1 LINKFVGQIV
11 PTYICNIIMKDTEI
25 KFRTE
30 SKLKEK
36 LVKKAKRYKLSLSE
50 IMRRKLND
58 DNDKHLFI

>member
-1 LINKFVGQIV
+1 MGSIV
-11 PTYICNIIMKDTEI
+11 TTYICTTIMKETTL

-30 SKLKEK
+30 SKLKDK
-36 LVKKAKRYKLSLSE
+36 LLKKAKRYKLSVSE

>member
-1 LINKFVGQIV
+1 
-11 PTYICNIIMKDTEI
+11 MKDTEI

>member
-1 LINKFVGQIV
+1 MGTIE
-11 PTYICNIIMKDTEI
+11 PTYICSTIMKETTL

-30 SKLKEK
+30 SKLKDK
-36 LVKKAKRYKLSLSE
+36 LLKKAKRYKLSVSE

>member
-1 LINKFVGQIV
+1 VGSNV
-11 PTYICNIIMKDTEI
+11 PTYICITIMKDVQI

-36 LVKKAKRYKLSLSE
+36 LVKKDKRYKLSVSE

>member
-1 LINKFVGQIV
+1 
-11 PTYICNIIMKDTEI
+11 MKETTL

-30 SKLKEK
+30 SKLKDK
-36 LVKKAKRYKLSLSE
+36 LLKKAKRYNLSVSE

>member
-1 LINKFVGQIV
+1 
-11 PTYICNIIMKDTEI
+11 MKETTL

-30 SKLKEK
+30 SKLKDK
-36 LVKKAKRYKLSLSE
+36 LLKKAKRYKLSVSE

>member
-1 LINKFVGQIV
+1 MGSIV
-11 PTYICNIIMKDTEI
+11 STYIRTTNMKETTL

-30 SKLKEK
+30 SKLKDK
-36 LVKKAKRYKLSLSE
+36 LLKKAKRYKLSVSE

>member
-1 LINKFVGQIV
+1 MVTNT
-11 PTYICNIIMKDTEI
+11 PTYICTTIMKETTL

-30 SKLKEK
+30 SKLKDK
-36 LVKKAKRYKLSLSE
+36 LLKKAKRYKLSVSE